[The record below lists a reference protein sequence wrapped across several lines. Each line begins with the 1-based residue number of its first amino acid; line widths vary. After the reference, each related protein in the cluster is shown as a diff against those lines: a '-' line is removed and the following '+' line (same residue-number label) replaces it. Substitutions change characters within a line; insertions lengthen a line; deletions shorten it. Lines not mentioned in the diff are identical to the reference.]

1 MNNYLTVTILCTQL
15 HSCQPSRILREAPA
29 FDHFPRK
36 FHALT
41 FPPAFWK
48 ILPLFPANIKH
59 CKMQIA
65 KLILQLL
72 LLFLIVWYCN
82 CCCFFIVND
91 NVIEDRYTFFSKLCN
106 CLLIDLFTTSNS
118 YSSKTGVSSFT
129 VVYSLRYKL
138 PHFYFKK
145 LATMQ
150 LTYFTTSCLY
160 YPLLSSFISDFTV
173 SSREQS
179 RCQWTGLSGVPEPRE
194 QRG

>member
-1 MNNYLTVTILCTQL
+1 MECTL
-15 HSCQPSRILREAPA
+15 A
-29 FDHFPRK
+29 
-36 FHALT
+36 ALT

-48 ILPLFPANIKH
+48 ILLFPANIKN

-118 YSSKTGVSSFT
+118 YSSKIGVSSYT
-129 VVYSLRYKL
+129 VVYLLRYKL

-145 LATMQ
+145 LATMIWRRVTQ
-150 LTYFTTSCLY
+150 LNKLKTAYDERLMSLSLWSYVLFNSLSRVTCLH
-160 YPLLSSFISDFTV
+160 IIKA
-173 SSREQS
+173 
-179 RCQWTGLSGVPEPRE
+179 
-194 QRG
+194 